1 MAKEEGETMSTPGAT
16 VAATA
21 ADEDLRL
28 VLPGRSRPAGDGI
41 KWIADG
47 WPLFTKAP
55 LMWIL
60 ALIILVVIAVIVNLV
75 PILGSIAFQLLTP
88 VFYAGLVVACRALE
102 RGGEFE
108 LEHLFAGF
116 KVQFANL
123 LVVGLMFLVGM
134 VLILCV
140 FGLFVGF
147 GVLGAVIG
155 GNAQNIAAAMAG
167 SLITIL
173 LGGLVMLGLMVPLL
187 AAYWFA
193 PALVIMHGVA
203 PIAAMKASFS
213 ACLRNFIPF
222 LIYGVVMTIAA
233 FVASIPLG
241 LGLLVWIPLS
251 FTSTYAAYR
260 DIFTEDARPAA
271 AVTV

>member
-1 MAKEEGETMSTPGAT
+1 MSTPGAN

-21 ADEDLRL
+21 ADEDLKL
-28 VLPGRSRPAGDGI
+28 VLPGRTRPAGDGV

-60 ALIILVVIAVIVNLV
+60 ALIILVVIAVVVNLV
-75 PILGSIAFQLLTP
+75 PILGSIAFQLMTP
-88 VFYAGLVVACRALE
+88 VFYAGLIVACRALE
-102 RGGEFE
+102 RGGDFE

-116 KVQFANL
+116 RMQLANL
-123 LVVGLMFLVGM
+123 LLVGLLFLVGM

-140 FGLFVGF
+140 FAFFVGF
-147 GVLGAVIG
+147 SVLGAVIA
-155 GNAQNIAAAMAG
+155 GNTQNVAAALAG
-167 SLITIL
+167 SAVAIL
-173 LGGLVMLGLMVPLL
+173 VGTLVMLGLMVPLL

-193 PALVIMHGVA
+193 PALIIMHGLGPVD
-203 PIAAMKASFS
+203 AMKASFG
-213 ACLRNFIPF
+213 ACFRNFIPF
-222 LIYGVVMTIAA
+222 LIYGIVMTVAA
-233 FVASIPLG
+233 LIASIPLG

-260 DIFTEDARPAA
+260 DIFTEDARAGA
-271 AVTV
+271 TVTV